1 MVYRAGLIILTT
13 MTDVSVLMLF
23 FNRADSLQQ
32 VFEAV
37 RQAQPA
43 RLFLYQDGPRG
54 ERDLPGIEACRRV
67 VENIDW
73 PCEVHRLY
81 QEKNYGCDPSG
92 FMSQQWA
99 FSLTDKCIVLEDD
112 VVPSPSFFP
121 FCKEML
127 DRYENDE
134 RIGMI
139 AGLTLTRKR
148 PTSAPTVISSPPISA
163 SGDGPRGAASSAN
176 DATTMPSSIRRRLWR
191 NWKRSRANDACER
204 ISCRCAE
211 HTRHRERRSLKR
223 FSMRNCSCNRNSASC
238 RRSTW

>member
-1 MVYRAGLIILTT
+1 

-99 FSLTDKCIVLEDD
+99 FALV
-112 VVPSPSFFP
+112 FP
-121 FCKEML
+121 IL
-127 DRYENDE
+127 QGNARP
-134 RIGMI
+134 
-139 AGLTLTRKR
+139 LRKR
-148 PTSAPTVISSPPISA
+148 
-163 SGDGPRGAASSAN
+163 
-176 DATTMPSSIRRRLWR
+176 
-191 NWKRSRANDACER
+191 RA
-204 ISCRCAE
+204 
-211 HTRHRERRSLKR
+211 HRHD
-223 FSMRNCSCNRNSASC
+223 CGIQH
-238 RRSTW
+238 